1 MMDAWGLGLH
11 ITMPCPIKHNMGGE
25 PLKKAN
31 MTEALLDP
39 EDSDLTGE

>member
-1 MMDAWGLGLH
+1 MSYKTQH
-11 ITMPCPIKHNMGGE
+11 GGE

-39 EDSDLTGE
+39 EDSDLMGE